1 MADASRDRND
11 LGDLDDD
18 QEPQLR
24 ITAPDDDLRWSTLQE
39 FLETEGNKLEVVVYD
54 LKFGLLD

>member
-18 QEPQLR
+18 QEPQLW
-24 ITAPDDDLRWSTLQE
+24 ITAPDDLRWSTLQE
-39 FLETEGNKLEVVVYD
+39 FLENEGKKLEVVVYD